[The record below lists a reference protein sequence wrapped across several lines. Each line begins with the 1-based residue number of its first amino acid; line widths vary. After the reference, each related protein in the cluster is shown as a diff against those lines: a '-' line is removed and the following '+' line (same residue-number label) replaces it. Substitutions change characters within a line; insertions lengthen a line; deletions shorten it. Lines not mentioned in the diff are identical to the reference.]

1 MDLSGHSLD
10 ISAPTIEPS
19 LDQVAGL
26 HPDSRQ
32 PSISIC
38 LHLYA
43 CHRSSQSQKLLSWL
57 SSWHFLPYL
66 YCTITQVPSVLESR
80 SLIDHISRTYH
91 HQHRLSRRC
100 MSSAVATGPTGT
112 ACVPFLAPSTTWGK
126 SCAFPIP
133 RPRSLDHDVEH

>member
-19 LDQVAGL
+19 LFPRSSGRSS
-26 HPDSRQ
+26 PRFET

-43 CHRSSQSQKLLSWL
+43 CHRSSQSQKLLSPA
-57 SSWHFLPYL
+57 SWHFFPYL

-100 MSSAVATGPTGT
+100 MSSAVATAGT
-112 ACVPFLAPSTTWGK
+112 ACVPFLAPSSTWGK
-126 SCAFPIP
+126 CAHFPSQITW
-133 RPRSLDHDVEH
+133 S